1 MTTGFCLVIYFILFY
16 FFALYAFANICM
28 IHTPRENAHFCGG
41 FLLQNYTS
49 AL

>member
-1 MTTGFCLVIYFILFY
+1 MVLFDYLFY
-16 FFALYAFANICM
+16 LIFLPLYAFANICM